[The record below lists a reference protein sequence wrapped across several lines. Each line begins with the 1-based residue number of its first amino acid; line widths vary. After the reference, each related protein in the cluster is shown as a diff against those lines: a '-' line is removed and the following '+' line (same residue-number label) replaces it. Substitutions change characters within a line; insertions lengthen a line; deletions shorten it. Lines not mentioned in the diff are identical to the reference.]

1 MAELRLF
8 EPRDAH
14 LRPHACAEWPATP
27 AADPQYGLSRDPAR
41 PHQKIGRNL
50 PRLADLVNHLDR
62 QRTAPVQQLG
72 CTRPRAEQLGEFGL
86 RMSELFD
93 GVVQQVD
100 WIGENQ
106 IWAGD

>member
-72 CTRPRAEQLGEFGL
+72 CTRPRAEQLGEFGFWT
-86 RMSELFD
+86 SEIFV
-93 GVVQQVD
+93 GGGQQGE
-100 WIGENQ
+100 WIGGEY
-106 IWAGD
+106 IMPL